1 MNDFYLTL
9 PSDSSIGMFPDNS
22 RSTYRTHL
30 TPPIHFNHQEWE
42 VGLSALA
49 FPTDW
54 YNLTE
59 KDNKLRLKV
68 FPWKIVPGME
78 TMSDKWLEPPECTT
92 VPNNDEGS
100 TEVETHMETN
110 TYRNVEQL
118 LNVLNVTMHGLWKCN
133 EIQEIIHRKPFRLD
147 PNIKELTPLEKSEQE
162 EYENRMKLSNQAEKQ
177 PYATFK
183 LDSLNQRIYLSFDS
197 SDAVNFLRMLPAISF
212 QIEGPMVGM
221 LGWPDFSQEFQLDKL
236 CRRNIRDAKITA
248 PFQPAVD
255 MAFDMFYLCENLLSF
270 GRGAKN
276 NQLNQ
281 QVMWEKDT
289 TDQLDST
296 QAVQTGAGDAIVP
309 VVNHGLGERRKKMG
323 ESSEFELQS
332 RLHVDLCLQDRY
344 LIDGVDVRIQLER
357 QQPKFYLMWNENNET
372 YKVELIKAYLEVPF
386 VTLAPSTYTRI
397 AEQLQS
403 NNAKYPLKR
412 VVVKDISIPSRRR
425 FHVLDNLF
433 INEVLPKRLILG
445 LVENDSYD
453 GNSIKNPFKFHH
465 HRLEYIKLMKNGD
478 VVEEYFMDFPNKQ
491 ATTPYLDLM
500 KRVGILNSKEDLD
513 MSYNDYIKGC
523 TLFGFDLTSEQIKS
537 NFTPSRLEVCLWN

>member
-1 MNDFYLTL
+1 MAPKDVTVQNEWLVSQRLPRETSKKKRDITSTVRLALDKQKAFDKGYWPNWTL
-9 PSDSSIGMFPDNS
+9 ETFQVKPSVGS
-22 RSTYRTHL
+22 RYRL
-30 TPPIHFNHQEWE
+30 IDGNGEM
-42 VGLSALA
+42 L
-49 FPTDW
+49 
-54 YNLTE
+54 
-59 KDNKLRLKV
+59 
-68 FPWKIVPGME
+68 
-78 TMSDKWLEPPECTT
+78 
-92 VPNNDEGS
+92 EGS
-100 TEVETHMETN
+100 FYPEELQEVKEDKDKAYVIE
-110 TYRNVEQL
+110 
-118 LNVLNVTMHGLWKCN
+118 K
-133 EIQEIIHRKPFRLD
+133 IIERR
-147 PNIKELTPLEKSEQE
+147 
-162 EYENRMKLSNQAEKQ
+162 AEKQ

-197 SDAVNFLRMLPAISF
+197 SDAINFLHMLPAISF

-255 MAFDMFYLCENLLSF
+255 MAFDMF
-270 GRGAKN
+270 
-276 NQLNQ
+276 
-281 QVMWEKDT
+281 T
-289 TDQLDST
+289 
-296 QAVQTGAGDAIVP
+296 GDAIVP

-412 VVVKDISIPSRRR
+412 VVVKDIRIPSRRR

-453 GNSIKNPFKFHH
+453 GNSIKNPFKYHH

-478 VVEEYFMDFPNKQ
+478 VVEEYFMDLPNKQ

-513 MSYNDYIKGC
+513 MSYNDYIKGY
-523 TLFGFDLTSEQIKS
+523 TLFGFDLTNDHGADQVNFHPKSSGSVSLELRFENAPPNPLNLLLFAEYDNVLEIDVNRQIY
-537 NFTPSRLEVCLWN
+537 VDW

>member
-1 MNDFYLTL
+1 MASMMRNDSCPCAPDELQQLFTVPDTQTAVTKVTKVRKYPLTSDLNHDGPLEFLIPNSSTDFIDLANISLYL
-9 PSDSSIGMFPDNS
+9 
-22 RSTYRTHL
+22 
-30 TPPIHFNHQEWE
+30 
-42 VGLSALA
+42 
-49 FPTDW
+49 
-54 YNLTE
+54 
-59 KDNKLRLKV
+59 KLKV
-68 FPWKIVPGME
+68 VKEDGTNVGANKKVGPVNNFFHSLFKDVKMRLGKD
-78 TMSDKWLEPPECTT
+78 SDTLVTASL
-92 VPNNDEGS
+92 PNYP
-100 TEVETHMETN
+100 
-110 TYRNVEQL
+110 YR
-118 LNVLNVTMHGLWKCN
+118 
-133 EIQEIIHRKPFRLD
+133 
-147 PNIKELTPLEKSEQE
+147 
-162 EYENRMKLSNQAEKQ
+162 A
-177 PYATFK
+177 
-183 LDSLNQRIYLSFDS
+183 YL
-197 SDAVNFLRMLPAISF
+197 
-212 QIEGPMVGM
+212 
-221 LGWPDFSQEFQLDKL
+221 
-236 CRRNIRDAKITA
+236 
-248 PFQPAVD
+248 
-255 MAFDMFYLCENLLSF
+255 ENLLSF

-289 TDQLDST
+289 AGQLDST

-357 QQPKFYLMWNENNET
+357 QQPKFYLMWNENNEA

-500 KRVGILNSKEDLD
+500 KRNIIFYIIVSSKRV
-513 MSYNDYIKGC
+513 IIG
-523 TLFGFDLTSEQIKS
+523 T
-537 NFTPSRLEVCLWN
+537 RR

>member
-1 MNDFYLTL
+1 MAPKDVTVQNEWLVSQRLPRETSKKKRDITSMVRLALDKQKAFDRGYWPNWTL
-9 PSDSSIGMFPDNS
+9 ETFQVKPSVGS
-22 RSTYRTHL
+22 RY
-30 TPPIHFNHQEWE
+30 
-42 VGLSALA
+42 
-49 FPTDW
+49 
-54 YNLTE
+54 
-59 KDNKLRLKV
+59 KLIDGEML
-68 FPWKIVPGME
+68 
-78 TMSDKWLEPPECTT
+78 
-92 VPNNDEGS
+92 EGS
-100 TEVETHMETN
+100 FYPEELQEVKEDKDEA
-110 TYRNVEQL
+110 YVIEKIIERRGK
-118 LNVLNVTMHGLWKCN
+118 NVLVKWK
-133 EIQEIIHRKPFRLD
+133 D
-147 PNIKELTPLEKSEQE
+147 
-162 EYENRMKLSNQAEKQ
+162 Y
-177 PYATFK
+177 
-183 LDSLNQRIYLSFDS
+183 
-197 SDAVNFLRMLPAISF
+197 PAK
-212 QIEGPMVGM
+212 
-221 LGWPDFSQEFQLDKL
+221 FQLDKL

-255 MAFDMFYLCENLLSF
+255 MAFDMFYLYSDIVEPQRVGDAVTPILDVFHNT
-270 GRGAKN
+270 A
-276 NQLNQ
+276 
-281 QVMWEKDT
+281 
-289 TDQLDST
+289 DQLDST

-513 MSYNDYIKGC
+513 MSYNDYIKGY
-523 TLFGFDLTSEQIKS
+523 TLFGFDLTNDHGADQVNFHPKSSGSLSLELRFENAPPNPLNLLLFAEYDNVLEIDVNRQI
-537 NFTPSRLEVCLWN
+537 LVDW